1 MVKDDLKTSL
11 LFDHHID
18 VNSRTVYLFEDITD
32 QSALRVIKSLT
43 YLDQTPGEI
52 TLNINSTGGDVPS
65 GFAIQDCILKL
76 KNPTRCHVSGQASS
90 MAVDVLQSAKRRS
103 MSKFAF
109 IMIHSGSISVE
120 GEAQAAKNQ
129 TDSMFRDLETSIDF
143 WLKKV
148 KVSRKKLKE
157 MLMTDTYLYH
167 KDALRYGFVDEVL

>member
-1 MVKDDLKTSL
+1 
-11 LFDHHID
+11 
-18 VNSRTVYLFEDITD
+18 
-32 QSALRVIKSLT
+32 
-43 YLDQTPGEI
+43 
-52 TLNINSTGGDVPS
+52 
-65 GFAIQDCILKL
+65 
-76 KNPTRCHVSGQASS
+76 
-90 MAVDVLQSAKRRS
+90 MATT
-103 MSKFAF
+103 SKFAF